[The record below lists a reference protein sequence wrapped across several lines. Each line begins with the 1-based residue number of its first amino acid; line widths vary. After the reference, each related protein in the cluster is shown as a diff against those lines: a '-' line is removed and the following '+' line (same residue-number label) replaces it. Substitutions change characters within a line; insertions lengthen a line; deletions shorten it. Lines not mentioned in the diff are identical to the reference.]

1 MQAEI
6 LRGRFWTLSAWE
18 SEKALMTF
26 VHQKAPPSSGP
37 TVPATENDFHREGG
51 VCNEP
56 SRTKGRSYLIRPGHG
71 SSVLRTRAKVY
82 ICAFKG
88 KAAWRVIM
96 ATELIPVPKS
106 DIAEP
111 TLDSEQ
117 TTCCVVGGGPGGMML
132 GLLLARRGVPVTVLE
147 AHKDFDREFRGDT
160 IHPSVLEILDEIGLA
175 EPLHKLRHV
184 KIYGPTLRA
193 SNTNFNPID
202 LRRLK
207 TKFPYIMLIP
217 QTKFLEFIAKE
228 AGKYPEFRLKMT
240 ANVESLIEENG
251 SVRGV
256 RYLGSEGRHEVRAA
270 LTVGADGRFSKV
282 RHLIGF
288 DPIKTSPPMDILW
301 FRLPHLAEEPQED
314 SGRVRGGFANGRML
328 AVFDRF
334 DYWQVGYVFPKGTY
348 QEVRAAG
355 LPALRDSIVAIE
367 PQFAKHV
374 ASLRDWHQFSLLSVE
389 SSRCPRWYKPGLLL
403 IGDAA
408 HVMSP
413 VGGVGI
419 NYAIQD
425 ATVAANLLASPL
437 SSGTVQVRDLARVQ
451 SRREWPT
458 RLIQAVQSAVQKRAG
473 NPLAGSGSVQDTRN
487 KRYPGPAHCVWH
499 LPCPRCEIANR
510 AALPGKYPYG

>member
-1 MQAEI
+1 
-6 LRGRFWTLSAWE
+6 
-18 SEKALMTF
+18 
-26 VHQKAPPSSGP
+26 
-37 TVPATENDFHREGG
+37 
-51 VCNEP
+51 
-56 SRTKGRSYLIRPGHG
+56 
-71 SSVLRTRAKVY
+71 
-82 ICAFKG
+82 
-88 KAAWRVIM
+88 M
-96 ATELIPVPKS
+96 ATEAIPAAKS
-106 DIAEP
+106 EITEQVI
-111 TLDSEQ
+111 DSEQ
-117 TTCCVVGGGPGGMML
+117 TRCCIVGAGPGGMML
-132 GLLLARRGVPVTVLE
+132 ALLLARRGVPVTLLE

-160 IHPSVLEILDEIGLA
+160 VHPSVLEILDEIGLA

-193 SNTNFNPID
+193 ANTSFNPID

-217 QTKFLEFIAKE
+217 QPKFLQFMADQ
-228 AGKYPEFRLKMT
+228 ASKYPEFRLKMT

-256 RYLGSEGRHEVRAA
+256 RYLGTDGWHEVRAT

-282 RHLIGF
+282 RHLVGF
-288 DPIKTSPPMDILW
+288 EPIKTSPPMDILW
-301 FRLPHLAEEPQED
+301 FRLPHLPEDPQDD

-348 QEVRAAG
+348 QDVRAAG
-355 LPALRDSIVAIE
+355 LEAMRNSIVAIE
-367 PQFAKHV
+367 PHFAKHV
-374 ASLRDWHQFSLLSVE
+374 ASLTDWHQLSLLSVE

-425 ATVAANLLASPL
+425 ATVAANVLAKPL
-437 SSGTVQVRDLARVQ
+437 KTGRLQLSDLAKVQ
-451 SRREWPT
+451 SEREWPT
-458 RLIQAVQSAVQKRAG
+458 RIIQAVQSAMQKRI
-473 NPLAGSGSVQDTRN
+473 
-487 KRYPGPAHCVWH
+487 
-499 LPCPRCEIANR
+499 IANVFRSPNASRIPSLVPLLFKIPVIRDIPAWLLAFGIHR
-510 AALPGKYPYG
+510 AHVAE